1 MELQEHAATSGS
13 GATRAVRRPAA
24 VVLVALLGLGL
35 GAYHVAHAII
45 VLIDRENA
53 SAVAEGAFDLALG
66 MLAIVI
72 AVEALRMRRWAWV
85 AFMTWALVGLVHQLV
100 RHFFYDNVD
109 YLAMAL
115 DAAAVLVLTP
125 LDIQIAFGVRP
136 PRSVVLDPHPGI
148 PASSSDFEVVRAF
161 EPIVRYTKGE
171 AFYPMAVEPY
181 LRESSLWL
189 YVPDGADEEQSPRV
203 S

>member
-1 MELQEHAATSGS
+1 MERQGHAATSGS
-13 GATRAVRRPAA
+13 EAARAVRRPAA

-136 PRSVVLDPHPGI
+136 PRSVVLDPASRHPGELI
-148 PASSSDFEVVRAF
+148 
-161 EPIVRYTKGE
+161 
-171 AFYPMAVEPY
+171 
-181 LRESSLWL
+181 
-189 YVPDGADEEQSPRV
+189 
-203 S
+203 

>member
-1 MELQEHAATSGS
+1 MESLEHPATSGS
-13 GATRAVRRPAA
+13 GATRAVRRPTA
-24 VVLVALLGLGL
+24 VVLVALLGLCL

-53 SAVAEGAFDLALG
+53 SSVAEGAFDLALG

-109 YLAMAL
+109 YLGMAL

-136 PRSVVLDPHPGI
+136 PRSVVLDPASRHPGELI
-148 PASSSDFEVVRAF
+148 
-161 EPIVRYTKGE
+161 
-171 AFYPMAVEPY
+171 
-181 LRESSLWL
+181 
-189 YVPDGADEEQSPRV
+189 
-203 S
+203 